1 MEDNKTLINRTKK
14 VLTYT
19 SQQEAE
25 SAHNFKEFFLMLYK
39 IKKKV
44 DAEKNNKSLEK
55 TN

>member
-1 MEDNKTLINRTKK
+1 MAYKRLTNRTKK
-14 VLTYT
+14 VRTYM

-25 SAHNFKEFFLMLYK
+25 NAHNFKEFFLLLYK
-39 IKKKV
+39 VKKRF